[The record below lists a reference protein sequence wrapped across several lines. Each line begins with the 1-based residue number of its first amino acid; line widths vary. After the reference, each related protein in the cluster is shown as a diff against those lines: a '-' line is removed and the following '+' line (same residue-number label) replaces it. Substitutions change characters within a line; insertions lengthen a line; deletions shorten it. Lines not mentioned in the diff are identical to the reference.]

1 MGLRGEGGEE
11 LWFQSQEGQELGT
24 TAGVGQLIL
33 KMSSEHQTVDHRNK
47 LMGND
52 PDSIFVR
59 FRTGLE
65 NKNKQTWKTV
75 LKRPMSFHRPWTRYV
90 YLCSH
95 KFGQKN
101 RTTTC
106 HVRRYAGISVILSK
120 KHGYES
126 IGLGFHQN
134 TMTLDS

>member
-59 FRTGLE
+59 FRTACRTRT
-65 NKNKQTWKTV
+65 NKLGKQ
-75 LKRPMSFHRPWTRYV
+75 
-90 YLCSH
+90 C
-95 KFGQKN
+95 
-101 RTTTC
+101 
-106 HVRRYAGISVILSK
+106 
-120 KHGYES
+120 
-126 IGLGFHQN
+126 
-134 TMTLDS
+134 